1 MDVGADIR
9 RIGFRRWY
17 ERQLVYSHAYLVGAL
32 FGLILL
38 LAGYESLDHL
48 RGTPMYFVAIF
59 LGAAGAGIVMVIS
72 WRRFTTLL
80 ERAER
85 FAGAAA
91 CPQCRAWG
99 AFDVIAAER
108 VSDDDPPESGRP
120 HWLRVKCRKCGTD
133 WRVG

>member
-1 MDVGADIR
+1 MDVSGDIR

-38 LAGYESLDHL
+38 LAGYEALDYL
-48 RGTPMYFVAIF
+48 RGTPMYYLAIF
-59 LGAAGAGIVMVIS
+59 LAAAGAGIVMLIS

-85 FAGAAA
+85 FAGTAE

-99 AFDVIAAER
+99 SIDVIAAER
-108 VSDDDPPESGRP
+108 VNDDEPLEAGRP

-133 WRVG
+133 WRMG